1 MSGLRERP
9 PRPAAPHTWAPATRR
24 TRCGGLGATGPS
36 LGAQEPPG
44 RRLGPQGAGP
54 LRQEPPPGPGPGP
67 SDGRLVGLINAAGR
81 GGVTAV
87 NKQIGKP
94 QTRGLVWKLPRP
106 LGSPS
111 PARPLPDAGR
121 PPALSA
127 RAPRVPGGTRAP
139 DQRRAHRQGRRLHGD
154 GSSRVLSADD
164 RGGPRP
170 PPAAPPSPVSTSE
183 AADPRDAC
191 VQGAGLASGRRP
203 GCSTASSPS
212 GATCLSPG
220 AFASPPPAPGP
231 RLSEPAHVLARQA
244 LNAFH

>member
-1 MSGLRERP
+1 MWRTGRHRAVP
-9 PRPAAPHTWAPATRR
+9 GGPGTPRAPAR
-24 TRCGGLGATGPS
+24 AS
-36 LGAQEPPG
+36 
-44 RRLGPQGAGP
+44 GP

-94 QTRGLVWKLPRP
+94 QARDSAAPAAHAVWSGSFHDPSAPRRRRALFLTPGAPRLCPPGRRGSRE
-106 LGSPS
+106 G
-111 PARPLPDAGR
+111 
-121 PPALSA
+121 
-127 RAPRVPGGTRAP
+127 RAPRTSGELTGKGGVSTATGPAGCSARTTAGAPGHP
-139 DQRRAHRQGRRLHGD
+139 Q
-154 GSSRVLSADD
+154 
-164 RGGPRP
+164 P
-170 PPAAPPSPVSTSE
+170 PPAAPGHPAVAGEHKRSRGP
-183 AADPRDAC
+183 ARRLRPRR
-191 VQGAGLASGRRP
+191 GSGK
-203 GCSTASSPS
+203 STASSPS

>member
-9 PRPAAPHTWAPATRR
+9 PRPAAPHTWAPAMQR

-36 LGAQEPPG
+36 LGAREPPG
-44 RRLGPQGAGP
+44 RRLGPRGAGP

-94 QTRGLVWKLPRP
+94 QARG
-106 LGSPS
+106 SAA
-111 PARPLPDAGR
+111 PA
-121 PPALSA
+121 A
-127 RAPRVPGGTRAP
+127 RAVWSGSFHVPSAPRR
-139 DQRRAHRQGRRLHGD
+139 RRALFLTPG
-154 GSSRVLSADD
+154 
-164 RGGPRP
+164 
-170 PPAAPPSPVSTSE
+170 
-183 AADPRDAC
+183 DAC

-203 GCSTASSPS
+203 GRSTASSPS